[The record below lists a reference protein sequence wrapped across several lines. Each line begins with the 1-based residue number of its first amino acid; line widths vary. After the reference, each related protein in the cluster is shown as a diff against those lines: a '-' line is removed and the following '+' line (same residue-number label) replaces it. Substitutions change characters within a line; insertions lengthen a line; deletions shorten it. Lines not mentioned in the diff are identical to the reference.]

1 MFIVILFYFDA
12 SAKTQIKLHKN
23 PWIFKQYQGS
33 FYYHI
38 IGVSLNLYLGGQPT
52 LLREAQKHQI
62 FHTGNDKADLA
73 ASIQKLYGRVDA
85 IEPAVT
91 AQGNNIYTLNSVMS
105 ATTQAVGDFKTL
117 ANEQLASLNG
127 AVFTSRCG
135 CGNGCGNGSPR
146 FVKRDNYCLNDSSLQ
161 AIETCG

>member
-1 MFIVILFYFDA
+1 MDNLSIQDLFAYRELSGDNNKHDCRWSMSTSLWVIVGI
-12 SAKTQIKLHKN
+12 
-23 PWIFKQYQGS
+23 IFV
-33 FYYHI
+33 I
-38 IGVSLNLYLGGQPT
+38 A
-52 LLREAQKHQI
+52 LLWYVHR
-62 FHTGNDKADLA
+62 TGNDKADLA

-91 AQGNNIYTLNSVMS
+91 AQGNNIYALNSVMS